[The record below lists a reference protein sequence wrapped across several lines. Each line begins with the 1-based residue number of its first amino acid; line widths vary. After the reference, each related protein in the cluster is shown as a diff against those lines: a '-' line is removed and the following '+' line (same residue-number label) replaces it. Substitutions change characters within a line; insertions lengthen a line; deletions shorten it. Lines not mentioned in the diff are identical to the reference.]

1 MGINIFRWGPTGQL
15 DTICNVKTQVVIVI
29 VVILVLV
36 VIVVMMVVV
45 LMVVIFTV
53 ILVMVIL
60 VVLVVRMPEYYVK
73 CKINLVFG
81 FNEHFCNLSVK

>member
-15 DTICNVKTQVVIVI
+15 DTICNVKTQVVVMV
-29 VVILVLV
+29 VVIMV
-36 VIVVMMVVV
+36 MVVV

-60 VVLVVRMPEYYVK
+60 VVLVVRMPPYYVK
-73 CKINLVFG
+73 
-81 FNEHFCNLSVK
+81 